1 MGKVVNP
8 KGRDKDDE
16 PQIFT
21 LTKGQFGGTLSWLAA
36 EGKDEEQTDGIGA
49 TESIKLMN
57 QMKGNPFFL
66 AVGLYRPHTPYVA
79 PKKYFELYPLD
90 KITLPV
96 VAADHKKGVPDAAFS
111 QLQKEEEQLT
121 DDLRKSH
128 AGLSCEYQLYGCA
141 GG

>member
-1 MGKVVNP
+1 MACC
-8 KGRDKDDE
+8 R
-16 PQIFT
+16 
-21 LTKGQFGGTLSWLAA
+21 
-36 EGKDEEQTDGIGA
+36 GKDEEQTDGIGA

-96 VAADHKKGVPDAAFS
+96 VAADHKKGVPDAAFLS
-111 QLQKEEEQLT
+111 FKKEEEQLT
-121 DDLRKSH
+121 DDLRKKPRRLILRVS
-128 AGLSCEYQLYGCA
+128 ALWMRRWVELSMNSIA
-141 GG
+141 